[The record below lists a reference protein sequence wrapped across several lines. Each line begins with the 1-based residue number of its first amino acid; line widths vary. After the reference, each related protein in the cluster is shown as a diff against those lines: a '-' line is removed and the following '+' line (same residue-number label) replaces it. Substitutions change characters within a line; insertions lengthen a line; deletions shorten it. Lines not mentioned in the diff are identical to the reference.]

1 MKIKIIVMLFG
12 VIVIVQSFFIIKNS
26 KRYYNLLDSV
36 VELQSFEI
44 ERQLILE
51 ILFPQRK
58 HLTNQKYKLN
68 FNFPAGPAL
77 QERFEE
83 NNDRLCNHEIDPE
96 WIKFPRRSRCY

>member
-1 MKIKIIVMLFG
+1 MKTKIIVMLFG

-26 KRYYNLLDSV
+26 RRYYNLLDSV
-36 VELQSFEI
+36 VQLQSFEV
-44 ERQLILE
+44 ERQ
-51 ILFPQRK
+51 QRK
-58 HLTNQKYKLN
+58 HSTNQKYKLN

-77 QERFEE
+77 QEMFEK